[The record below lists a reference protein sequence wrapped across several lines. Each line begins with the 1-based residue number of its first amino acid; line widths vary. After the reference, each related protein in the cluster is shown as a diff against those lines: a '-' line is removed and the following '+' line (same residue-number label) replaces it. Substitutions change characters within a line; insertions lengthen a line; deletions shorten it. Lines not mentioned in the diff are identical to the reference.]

1 MFKLEDDDQEKTG
14 SDATEE
20 VEETK
25 DDEIEDQ
32 GDDTEDDED
41 GGQGDDKTDWKAR
54 ALKAEGILARKSK
67 PKKPAAAPAP
77 AAPVEAPDVNAAVTA
92 ALEARDLEDMD
103 LPDELKTEVKKIA
116 KVQNISV
123 KKAAQDPYIQFRKS
137 QIETKNEEEEASI
150 SRTPSGKP
158 AGGDS
163 KATPKFDMST
173 EEGRKAWDEYQKK
186 NQK

>member
-25 DDEIEDQ
+25 DDGIEDD
-32 GDDTEDDED
+32 GIEDTEDDED
-41 GGQGDDKTDWKAR
+41 GGQGDDKTDWKSR

-67 PKKPAAAPAP
+67 PKKPAAQKP
-77 AAPVEAPDVNAAVTA
+77 AAPVEAPDVTGAVNA
-92 ALEARDLEDMD
+92 ALEARDLEDLD
-103 LPDELKTEVKKIA
+103 LPDELKDEVKKVA
-116 KVQNISV
+116 KMQNISV
-123 KKAAQDPYIQFRKS
+123 KKAAQDPYIQYRKA
-137 QIETKNEEEEASI
+137 QINDKSEEEEASI

-173 EEGRKAWDEYQKK
+173 EEGRKAWDEHQKK
-186 NQK
+186 NLK

>member
-32 GDDTEDDED
+32 GDETEDDED
-41 GGQGDDKTDWKAR
+41 GGQGDDKVDWKAK
-54 ALKAEGILARKSK
+54 ALKYKGILDRKSK
-67 PKKPAAAPAP
+67 PKKQPAAAPA
-77 AAPVEAPDVNAAVTA
+77 AAPAEAPDVTGAVNA
-92 ALEARDLEDMD
+92 ALEARDLEDLD
-103 LPDELKTEVKKIA
+103 LPDELKDEVKKVA
-116 KVQNISV
+116 KMQNISV
-123 KKAAQDPYIQFRKS
+123 KKAAQDPYIQYRKA
-137 QIETKNEEEEASI
+137 QINDKSEEEEASI

-173 EEGRKAWDEYQKK
+173 EEGRKAWDEHQKK
-186 NQK
+186 NLK